1 MTARRSPYDGSA
13 IVFATMHD
21 KQRLADDSFAEL
33 LGATVVAPEHL
44 DTDQFG
50 TFAGDIPRTLSPYH
64 AALVKARLAM
74 QISGVPF
81 SLASEGSFTS
91 LLGLGVENTELLLF
105 IDSERGLELVESS
118 TMDWPLP
125 PGGTVHSA
133 AEAVAFADAIGFPA
147 QGLTLRAVDDNGLS
161 IVKDIPTLG
170 ELERHVER
178 SLGEGSMVTLIADY
192 RAHRSPLRAHRIRA
206 LCERMALRL
215 ATPCP
220 RCASPGFGRVAP
232 ERGVPCAQCGRATD
246 LIAADIDGCGVCDHQ
261 VRRPRTVTVADPGY
275 CDHCNP

>member
-1 MTARRSPYDGSA
+1 MTARRSPYDGGT

-21 KQRLADDSFAEL
+21 KHRLAEGSFAEL

-44 DTDQFG
+44 DTDQLG

-81 SLASEGSFTS
+81 ALASEGSFTS

-125 PGGTVHSA
+125 AGGTIRSA
-133 AEAVAFADAIGFPA
+133 AEAAAFAAAVGFPA
-147 QGLTLRAVDDNGLS
+147 QGLTLRIEGEGGLVV
-161 IVKDIPTLG
+161 VKDVPALDDLT
-170 ELERHVER
+170 RQVER
-178 SLGEGSMVTLIADY
+178 ALGGGGTVTLIADY

-220 RCASPGFGRVAP
+220 HCASPGFGRVTP

-246 LIAADIDGCGVCDHQ
+246 LIAADIDGCGVCDHRE
-261 VRRPRTVTVADPGY
+261 RRPRSVTAADPGY

>member
-81 SLASEGSFTS
+81 ALASEGSFTS

-133 AEAVAFADAIGFPA
+133 AEAGTRSTPASAMAITCAASHTSEPSISIHATSGA
-147 QGLTLRAVDDNGLS
+147 LTV
-161 IVKDIPTLG
+161 
-170 ELERHVER
+170 
-178 SLGEGSMVTLIADY
+178 GSMFK
-192 RAHRSPLRAHRIRA
+192 P
-206 LCERMALRL
+206 
-215 ATPCP
+215 PP
-220 RCASPGFGRVAP
+220 
-232 ERGVPCAQCGRATD
+232 
-246 LIAADIDGCGVCDHQ
+246 
-261 VRRPRTVTVADPGY
+261 
-275 CDHCNP
+275 

>member
-1 MTARRSPYDGSA
+1 
-13 IVFATMHD
+13 MHE
-21 KQRLADDSFAEL
+21 KHRLAEGSFAEL
-33 LGATVVAPEHL
+33 LGATVFAPEHL

-74 QISGVPF
+74 QISGAP
-81 SLASEGSFTS
+81 SALASEGSFTS

-125 PGGTVHSA
+125 AGGPIHSV
-133 AEAVAFADAIGFPA
+133 AEAVAFADAVGFPA
-147 QGLTLRAVDDNGLS
+147 QGLTLRADDGVGIS
-161 IVKDIPTLG
+161 IVKDIPALDDLT
-170 ELERHVER
+170 RHVEHG
-178 SLGEGSMVTLIADY
+178 LGAGSTVTLIADY

-232 ERGVPCAQCGRATD
+232 ERGVPCAQCGRATE
-246 LIAADIDGCGVCDHQ
+246 LIAADIDGCGVCGHQ
-261 VRRPRTVTVADPGY
+261 LRRPRALTVADPGH